1 MASSRESSPMEAASA
16 MELSPRSKVNALLAG
31 LDSSDEEIVSGNARQ
46 RLTSRLK
53 KATSPSLEI
62 ATKKSQST
70 EGNEEDREDVASQ
83 SSSDDEEEIMKPK
96 GRLASRMKAA
106 IGNDDGEP
114 VANNPRD
121 RVRKLLQKKTTTEV
135 PADTDEDRSTDN
147 SDTSVVSRKR
157 KIRTPLRETPKSSP
171 QKASYSPGLF
181 VTPDAPR
188 SATPGNAS
196 DSDDLPLNPTS
207 PSNKRFQALVE
218 KKRQERRERDEQT
231 KREKAEKVAERR
243 RQAALL
249 EADDGND
256 SEDEDG
262 RRLTQ
267 QARPTRK
274 ASKKAIEEMHRETQ
288 RMSRNMQL
296 AHQAK
301 TKKKI
306 TKESLFA
313 KFNYKQPVS
322 DVVSSDPVRPPSSSP
337 AQQPDVEMR
346 DTPPSSPPSEVEDSA
361 KQGASELP
369 QVKATAG
376 IAEAEELPTLEDGME
391 NLPSSPPSKIDKG
404 KGKAIDVE
412 PAQEVSEKNSSLKQ
426 RPIQIRP
433 AKGTSH
439 ASELDDSDS
448 DLEIVS
454 AKASKRNAKL
464 DAIFERIP
472 AKQAKE
478 PHSMVAL
485 RMLAHLTSPGKQN
498 SGRNQKPSMTAKD
511 LQMNLQLRARQQ
523 ATREREERLQALRD
537 RGIVVQTAEERAKEM
552 AEVDDILAKA
562 RQEGEEIKAREK
574 AAAKKER
581 KINGE
586 KDPLGD
592 SSDDDEWEEDQGPE
606 GEASGL
612 GSEDDEQE
620 GWEAEDSEEEDEA
633 EEDETPNP
641 MFDNEAGEDDAEE
654 SETDLSIKEAPK
666 EAMDLEDEDENLPVN
681 QNSRRPRV
689 AKVISDDED
698 EEDIVKQTP
707 KGPRTRS
714 PTDLGTDS
722 PAMPTSVLRS
732 AKRTFIPGV
741 TVAGPAGLGL
751 TQIFAGTMDDSQDL
765 EVPTQDSQPFEMNNG
780 SPSFLRRRNAAPEL
794 APFVPTLSKE
804 ESQDMVMDSQ
814 TQVRESQMNNNETQG
829 IQISFEQSQ
838 INAFDSLLDNQPST
852 QMSDFPATQDGGFQ
866 MMTPIKGRFVDPPS
880 TVGTVRVSSQ
890 MDQAAFEAVMESPVM
905 KKKGK
910 LRRRAQVATFSD
922 DEEGLDPVQENADE
936 DEEFS
941 ISANAFDVM
950 RKASKKKKAKVVD
963 EFDKKKSDAKNMVHE
978 QAEESEDE
986 YAGLGGASDDES
998 GGEEDAFVKEMIDD
1012 EKKDIDENELAR
1024 FYADRER
1031 ANDEKQIEKLYKDIS
1046 KGMLR
1051 RKRGA
1056 DYDLSDSDDGGEAR
1070 QRRKRA
1076 EFARMRK
1083 ALLADERIGKIA
1095 ENPKKQAFLR
1105 AIEDRG
1111 SDDEMGFLDDFA
1123 EIDDESS
1130 ESQSQTQTDDNQQV
1144 PGQDKEV
1151 MGPPPKRKRS
1161 DDAAYVR
1168 PPPNLR
1174 RTNAS
1179 KKPSNLSEI
1188 RQSVSSLIEE
1198 PNAMVTSLDSESESD
1213 DDLEIE
1219 GGPEQKNKENRDP
1232 FAIRRTDVSIIDRI
1246 SLKRAN
1252 SSNLSNNDRL
1262 AFAAPSSAPG
1272 FKVPALLRK
1281 ATTNSSIVS
1290 TSSVGGMS
1298 TTERMA
1304 GGKEGEG
1311 IRKGASKN
1319 SGVNSFA
1326 RESERRAAIE
1336 KNEKRREQK
1345 KFKGVESRRKL
1356 VGGLFGKGKF
1366 E

>member
-1 MASSRESSPMEAASA
+1 
-16 MELSPRSKVNALLAG
+16 MELTPRSKVNAMLAA
-31 LDSSDEEIVSGNARQ
+31 LDSSDDEIIPGSARQ
-46 RLTSRLK
+46 NLMSRLK
-53 KATSPSLEI
+53 KAASPNQEI
-62 ATKKSQST
+62 AAKKSQST
-70 EGNEEDREDVASQ
+70 KDNEEHREDVASQ
-83 SSSDDEEEIMKPK
+83 SSDDDEEIITKPK

-106 IGNDDGEP
+106 IGNEDEEP
-114 VANNPRD
+114 AANNPRD

-135 PADTDEDRSTDN
+135 PAATDEDRNTDD
-147 SDTSVVSRKR
+147 SDTPVVSRKR
-157 KIRTPLRETPKSSP
+157 KSRTPPRETPKSSP
-171 QKASYSPGLF
+171 QKDSYSPGLF

-188 SATPGNAS
+188 STTPGNAS

-207 PSNKRFQALVE
+207 PSNKRFQELVE
-218 KKRQERRERDEQT
+218 KKRQERREREEQA
-231 KREKAEKVAERR
+231 KREKAEKLAERR
-243 RQAALL
+243 RQAALV
-249 EADDGND
+249 EGDDNDD
-256 SEDEDG
+256 SEDEGG

-267 QARPTRK
+267 QVRPTRK

-313 KFNYKQPVS
+313 KFNYKQPVP
-322 DVVSSDPVRPPSSSP
+322 DVVSSDPVRPPSSSS
-337 AQQPDVEMR
+337 AQPPDTEMR
-346 DTPPSSPPSEVEDSA
+346 ETPPSSPPPEAEDSE

-369 QVKATAG
+369 QSKDAVV
-376 IAEAEELPTLEDGME
+376 IAETEELPTLEDALE
-391 NLPSSPPSKIDKG
+391 NLPSSPPSRMDKG

-412 PAQEVSEKNSSLKQ
+412 PAQEVPEKKSSLLKQ

-433 AKGTSH
+433 GKGISR

-448 DLEIVS
+448 DIEIVS

-464 DAIFERIP
+464 DAIFDRIP

-498 SGRNQKPSMTAKD
+498 SGRNKKPSMTARD

-537 RGIVVQTAEERAKEM
+537 RGIIVQTAEERAKEM
-552 AEVDDILAKA
+552 AEVDDLLAKA

-586 KDPLGD
+586 EDPLGD
-592 SSDDDEWEEDQGPE
+592 SSDDEDWEEDQAPE
-606 GEASGL
+606 EEAAGL
-612 GSEDDEQE
+612 GSEDDEHE
-620 GWEAEDSEEEDEA
+620 DSENEDSEEDE
-633 EEDETPNP
+633 EVDEDETPNP
-641 MFDNEAGEDDAEE
+641 MFDNEAGEDDAED
-654 SETDLSIKEAPK
+654 SETDLSIKEDPK
-666 EAMDLEDEDENLPVN
+666 EPMDLEDDEDELLPVH
-681 QNSRRPRV
+681 QTSRRSRV

-707 KGPRTRS
+707 KAPRTRS
-714 PTDLGTDS
+714 PTDPRTDS
-722 PAMPTSVLRS
+722 PAMPTSVFRS

-765 EVPTQDSQPFEMNNG
+765 EVPTQASQPFEMNDG
-780 SPSFLRRRNAAPEL
+780 SPSFLRKRNAAPEL
-794 APFVPTLSKE
+794 PPFVPTMSEE

-814 TQVRESQMNNNETQG
+814 TQVQESQMNNDTQG
-829 IQISFEQSQ
+829 IQISFDQSQ
-838 INAFDSLLDNQPST
+838 INGFDSLIDNQPST
-852 QMSDFPATQDGGFQ
+852 QMSDFPPTQDGGFQ

-890 MDQAAFEAVMESPVM
+890 MDQAAFEAILESPIM

-910 LRRRAQVATFSD
+910 LRRRAQVAAFSD
-922 DEEGLDPVQENADE
+922 DEEGLDPFQENVDE
-936 DEEFS
+936 DEEFG
-941 ISANAFDVM
+941 ISSNAFDVM

-963 EFDKKKSDAKNMVHE
+963 DFDKKKSDAKNMVNE

-1076 EFARMRK
+1076 EFAKMRK

-1123 EIDDESS
+1123 ENDEETS
-1130 ESQSQTQTDDNQQV
+1130 ESQSQTQTDGTQQE

-1151 MGPPPKRKRS
+1151 MGPPKRKRS
-1161 DDAAYVR
+1161 DDADYVR

-1179 KKPSNLSEI
+1179 KKPSNLAEI

-1198 PNAMVTSLDSESESD
+1198 PNAMVNSLDPDSESD
-1213 DDLEIE
+1213 DDLVIE

-1252 SSNLSNNDRL
+1252 SSNLSNNERL

-1272 FKVPALLRK
+1272 FKVPPLLRK

-1319 SGVNSFA
+1319 SGVNYFA

-1336 KNEKRREQK
+1336 KNERRREQK
-1345 KFKGVESRRKL
+1345 KFKGVEGRRKVAL
-1356 VGGLFGKGKF
+1356 VNL